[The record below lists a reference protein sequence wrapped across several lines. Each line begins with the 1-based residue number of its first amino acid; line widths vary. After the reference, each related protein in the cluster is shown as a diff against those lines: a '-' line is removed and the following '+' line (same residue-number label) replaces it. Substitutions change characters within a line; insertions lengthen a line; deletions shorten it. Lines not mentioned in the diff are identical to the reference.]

1 MGAWVAGDRA
11 RLLFCA
17 RWGLGL
23 GSQTRHAPGSTAATS
38 CTGDLEPALISSSI
52 NYRVSF
58 PTPTA
63 NGAARWTRSPGSR
76 LRVWIEQKMA
86 LQGLYRASFM
96 FHEYH
101 TSNVQV
107 LHRIQEDKDIQIL

>member
-1 MGAWVAGDRA
+1 MGAWVAGDGA

-17 RWGLGL
+17 CWGLGL
-23 GSQTRHAPGSTAATS
+23 GSQTHHAPGSTAATS
-38 CTGDLEPALISSSI
+38 RTGDLEPALISSSI

-76 LRVWIEQKMA
+76 LRLWIEQKMA
-86 LQGLYRASFM
+86 LQGFFYVS
-96 FHEYH
+96 
-101 TSNVQV
+101 
-107 LHRIQEDKDIQIL
+107 